1 MTIAFWCVLL
11 AALAPY
17 LTIAPAKVR
26 EDFDNN
32 APRAWEARLDG
43 WRARLHAAHLNGFE
57 AFPPFAA
64 GVIIAHLARAPQ
76 SRIDALAVSFVALRV
91 AYVWLYHADKAGLRS
106 VIWSIGM
113 LCVIGLFVVA
123 AIG

>member
-57 AFPPFAA
+57 A
-64 GVIIAHLARAPQ
+64 PQ
-76 SRIDALAVSFVALRV
+76 SRIDALAVAFVALRV